1 MLPYYASTNKL
12 DPSVEVEEYESGYHI
27 LVAKK
32 QIQECVEEVLE
43 EATISSTSTIYYL

>member
-12 DPSVEVEEYESGYHI
+12 DPSVEVEEYESGYHV

-32 QIQECVEEVLE
+32 QIQECVEVLE
-43 EATISSTSTIYYL
+43 EAAISSTSTIYYL